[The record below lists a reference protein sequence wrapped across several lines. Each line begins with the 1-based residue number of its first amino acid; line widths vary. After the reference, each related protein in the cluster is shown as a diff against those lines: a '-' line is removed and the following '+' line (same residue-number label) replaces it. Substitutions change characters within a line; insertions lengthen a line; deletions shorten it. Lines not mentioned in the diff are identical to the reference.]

1 MYLCSRKMKE
11 YLIISTSVELV
22 RIAADDVLCIL
33 ADGNYSTISAV
44 NGETRVVT
52 LQLGQVERLIANQL
66 TSGNTDFIR
75 IGKSLIINRQYINY
89 INIQKQQLALSD
101 GKSASI
107 MLTASKEALKQLKDL
122 LVG

>member
-44 NGETRVVT
+44 NGESRVVT

-122 LVG
+122 VLG

>member
-33 ADGNYSTISAV
+33 ADGNYSTITAV
-44 NGETRVVT
+44 NGESRVVT

>member
-1 MYLCSRKMKE
+1 MKE

-44 NGETRVVT
+44 NGESRIVT

-122 LVG
+122 VVG

>member
-44 NGETRVVT
+44 NGESRVVT

-89 INIQKQQLALSD
+89 INIQNQQLALSD

>member
-1 MYLCSRKMKE
+1 MCSAYSPTATIRPSAP
-11 YLIISTSVELV
+11 STG
-22 RIAADDVLCIL
+22 RP
-33 ADGNYSTISAV
+33 
-44 NGETRVVT
+44 VVT

>member
-122 LVG
+122 VVG

>member
-1 MYLCSRKMKE
+1 LYLCSRKMKE

-33 ADGNYSTISAV
+33 ADGNYSTITAV

-122 LVG
+122 VVG

>member
-122 LVG
+122 VLG

>member
-1 MYLCSRKMKE
+1 LYLCSRKMKE

>member
-44 NGETRVVT
+44 NGESRIVT

-122 LVG
+122 VLG

>member
-44 NGETRVVT
+44 NGESRVVT